1 MMHTI
6 PHTQSITRTNEH
18 AFMRHKKLVQFMREK
33 CVHELTV
40 VFMSDDPEQ
49 DELGLD
55 LDGELDDYV
64 LHPQPQRSLRIIH
77 AFMSTTRTIDHVR
90 EETVRI
96 EDGVLRQEQ
105 LIWCIKQQ
113 QQQRR
118 AECKTH
124 FKLRTMFLY
133 NMDLEAEEM
142 RDFMQT
148 KQPLHQF
155 LTPISAVEDVVI
167 QPTIPMFA
175 RLNALHIMYE
185 ASNYLGNHSGNHS
198 SHNQSKKRVVIHPH
212 PHPHAQHRKLTRR
225 T

>member
-1 MMHTI
+1 
-6 PHTQSITRTNEH
+6 
-18 AFMRHKKLVQFMREK
+18 
-33 CVHELTV
+33 
-40 VFMSDDPEQ
+40 MSDDPEK
-49 DELGLD
+49 DEPGLDLDLD

-77 AFMSTTRTIDHVR
+77 AFMSATRTIVHVH
-90 EETVRI
+90 EETVTM
-96 EDGVLRQEQ
+96 ENGVLRQEQ

-133 NMDLEAEEM
+133 NMDLQAEEM

-148 KQPLHQF
+148 KQPSHQF

-167 QPTIPMFA
+167 QPTIPIFA

-185 ASNYLGNHSGNHS
+185 ASNYLGNHPPHNP
-198 SHNQSKKRVVIHPH
+198 HNQSKKRVVIHPH
-212 PHPHAQHRKLTRR
+212 PHQHQHHHFKKRKLTRR